1 MLLALALLPACP
13 STPSSSVPQ
22 GTSTTTGATTT
33 ATTSTGGAGASS
45 SGADTT
51 AAAASSGGGDGTIDA
66 QCSIWDQDCP
76 AGEKCAPWSAEPDL
90 VPDEIRCCPEVAQGR
105 EPGETCVIQDYLGS
119 CLDDCVKGS
128 MCLDFDG
135 DGMGTCQK
143 YCQGSAEIPACE
155 LDQGCLIYFAG
166 VPFCFDTCDP
176 LLQDCP
182 EGDGCYPDEEQN
194 GGTGFLCL
202 PTIGAGAVGDL
213 CFLLSGCAPGL
224 FCVTPEFF
232 PDCNENF
239 GCCTP
244 MCDITDSPDPCPTID
259 PRLACVSWYSG
270 GQMPPDIDYAD
281 VGVCVIPP

>member
-1 MLLALALLPACP
+1 MLAAGCP
-13 STPSSSVPQ
+13 SNSAPTSTPGSDTSTSAGDTAAQVTEGTNASSPSS
-22 GTSTTTGATTT
+22 TD
-33 ATTSTGGAGASS
+33 
-45 SGADTT
+45 ADTT
-51 AAAASSGGGDGTIDA
+51 AAGSSGGDGANDG
-66 QCSIWDQDCP
+66 QCSIWEQDCP

-90 VPDEIRCCPEVAQGR
+90 VPDEIRCCPEVANGLQ
-105 EPGETCVIQDYLGS
+105 PGDTCVIQDYLGS
-119 CLDDCVKGS
+119 CIDDCAKGS
-128 MCLDFDG
+128 MCLDFDN
-135 DGMGTCQK
+135 DLEGTCQK
-143 YCQGSAEIPACE
+143 YCQGSADIPACE
-155 LDQGCLIYFAG
+155 LDQGCLIYFSG

-176 LLQDCP
+176 LLQNCP
-182 EGDGCYPDEEQN
+182 EGDGCYPDADQS

-244 MCDITDSPDPCPTID
+244 MCDITESPDPCPAID
-259 PRLACVSWYSG
+259 PRLTCVSWYSS
-270 GQMPPDIDYAD
+270 GQVPPDIDYAN